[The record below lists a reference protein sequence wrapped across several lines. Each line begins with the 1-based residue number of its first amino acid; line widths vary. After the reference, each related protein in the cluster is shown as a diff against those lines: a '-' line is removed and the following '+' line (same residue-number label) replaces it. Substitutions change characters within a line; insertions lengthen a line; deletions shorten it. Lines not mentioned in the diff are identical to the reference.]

1 MSDHC
6 CTLLHDNYYKDI
18 SHLSFEE
25 RAKTNFD
32 HPSSLDTQLLIQHI
46 KDLKQ
51 GFSVNVPNYD
61 FGTHMRTKKVTNVE
75 PKKIILVEGILI
87 FSDPLLV
94 EEMDVKVFVD
104 ADADR
109 RFIRRLQRDISE
121 RGRTAEQVIEQY
133 LTTVKPMH
141 EAFVEPSKKVA
152 DLVIKSDEGNDPDVS
167 LKIIVN
173 YLKVVA
179 GIEL

>member
-1 MSDHC
+1 LSDHC